1 MKPLRNDPCPCGS
14 GVKYKKC
21 CSKKDYAFRDMQ
33 KYFQDN
39 KDKPS
44 GYGLTINVPY
54 EQTYYYHA
62 KHLFEN
68 MNNSNT
74 KRDDKIILVIMCH
87 LSLEAFI
94 NRIGIEIIPNFK
106 SKYPEGFD
114 LEESL
119 KFDSFL
125 EKFEQY
131 PRIVSDK
138 TFDKTQKL
146 WYQLNLLNTFRNQL
160 VHARPKTINFLEGE
174 KNHAF
179 LSNDDVLKKLFNTVK
194 DVVEYL
200 LLELKIPHFPKDK
213 YTRVNNYTSEDFIKP
228 PIGSVITN
236 FQ

>member
-1 MKPLRNDPCPCGS
+1 MKPLRNDLCHCGS

-44 GYGLTINVPY
+44 GYGLTINVSY

-68 MNNSNT
+68 INNSNT

-146 WYQLNLLNTFRNQL
+146 WYQLNLLNTIRNQL
-160 VHARPKTINFLEGE
+160 VHARPRIINFLEGE
-174 KNHAF
+174 KNHDF
-179 LSNDDVLKKLFNTVK
+179 ISNDDVLKKLFNTVK
-194 DVVEYL
+194 EVVEYL
-200 LLELKIPHFPKDK
+200 LLELEIPHFPKYKDTNV
-213 YTRVNNYTSEDFIKP
+213 YNFTCGDSIKP